1 MEFTGERHRHL
12 KAIIL
17 AGGKGTRLKP
27 YTYVLPK
34 PLAPVGERPILAI
47 LIGQLKKAGIRDFV
61 FCVNHM
67 AELIMAYFG
76 TGEKFG
82 VRIEYSMEDTP
93 LGTIAP
99 LKLIKDLPTD
109 FLVMN
114 GDLLT
119 DMNFMDIYDYHLNA
133 RALVTV
139 GAYRRKVNID
149 FGVMEVKDDMVTGF
163 REKPQQNYCVSMGV
177 YVFNKKVLDY
187 VPDSRAFGFDD
198 LMLKLLQENQA
209 INSYPFSG
217 YWLDIGRPEDFDQA
231 NQDIEAGLF
240 GL

>member
-1 MEFTGERHRHL
+1 MGPAGGSM

-47 LIGQLKKAGIRDFV
+47 LIEQLRKVGVTDFV

-67 AELIMAYFG
+67 AELVMAYFG
-76 TGEKFG
+76 HGEKFG
-82 VRIEYSMEDTP
+82 IRIQYSMEDEP

-99 LKLIKDLPTD
+99 LKLIKDLPEN

-114 GDLLT
+114 GDILT
-119 DMNFMDIYDYHLNA
+119 GIDFMDLYDYHLKSG
-133 RALVTV
+133 ALATV
-139 GAYRRKVNID
+139 GSYQRTVDID
-149 FGVMEVKDDMVTGF
+149 FGVMEVKDNMVTAF
-163 REKPQQNYCVSMGV
+163 KEKPRQEYCVSMGV

-187 VPDSRAFGFDD
+187 VPGDRPFGFDD
-198 LMLKLLQENQA
+198 LMLKLLQEKQR
-209 INSYPFSG
+209 INAYPFKG
-217 YWLDIGRPEDFDQA
+217 YWLDIGRPEDFEKA
-231 NQDIEAGLF
+231 NQDMEAGIF
-240 GL
+240 VTN